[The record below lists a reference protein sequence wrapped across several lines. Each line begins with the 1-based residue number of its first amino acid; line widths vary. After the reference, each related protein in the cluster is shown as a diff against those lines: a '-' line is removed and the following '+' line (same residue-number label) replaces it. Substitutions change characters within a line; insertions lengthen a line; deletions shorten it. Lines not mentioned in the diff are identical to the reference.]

1 MGYRNSILIGG
12 DSVVA
17 LCDEMSQIYG
27 LKFDTSFLDNFCNK
41 QYWFLEFIKN
51 HQLSQKLLKI
61 VEPFPNEHPFSL
73 DA

>member
-12 DSVVA
+12 DSVVK

-27 LKFDTSFLDNFCNK
+27 LKFDTSFLDKFTNK
-41 QYWFLEFIKN
+41 QYWFLEFITN
-51 HQLSQKLLKI
+51 QQLSQKLLKI
-61 VEPFPNEHPFSL
+61 VEPFSNEHPFSM